1 MRKNFYMERE
11 CVHRDAGAEGEFY
24 NGSLYVQALQ
34 RLPGKDAIQIA
45 RQIEQFYWADAPN
58 LLIWLCADCAQQLH
72 LNDAP
77 RMVTPIAHQQRRVSS
92 L

>member
-11 CVHRDAGAEGEFY
+11 CVHREARAEGEFY

-34 RLPGKDAIQIA
+34 RLPGKEAIAAA
-45 RQIEQFYWADAPN
+45 RRVEQFYWADAAN
-58 LLIWLCADCAQQLH
+58 ILVWLCEECAQELH
-72 LNDAP
+72 LNEAP
-77 RMVTPIAHQQRRVSS
+77 HLIVPATHQTRRISA